1 MHADSRPV
9 ASPQIASHHK
19 LALVLARNAAHIF

>member
-9 ASPQIASHHK
+9 ANPQIAPHHK
-19 LALVLARNAAHIF
+19 LVLVLARNAAHIF